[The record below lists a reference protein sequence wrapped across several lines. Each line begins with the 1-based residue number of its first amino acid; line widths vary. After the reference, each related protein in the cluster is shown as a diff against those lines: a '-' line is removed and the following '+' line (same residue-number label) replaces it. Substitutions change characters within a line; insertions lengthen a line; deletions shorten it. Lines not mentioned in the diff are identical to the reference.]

1 MVWHLPPWPVQ
12 MEKCTTMSHVTTAIR
27 WGTLYLIA
35 HKQLVRLEEE
45 ERMLLHLDKVI
56 NNRL

>member
-1 MVWHLPPWPVQ
+1 

-27 WGTLYLIA
+27 WGTLFFIA

>member
-1 MVWHLPPWPVQ
+1 
-12 MEKCTTMSHVTTAIR
+12 MSHVTTAIR

-56 NNRL
+56 NNRCDDCEE